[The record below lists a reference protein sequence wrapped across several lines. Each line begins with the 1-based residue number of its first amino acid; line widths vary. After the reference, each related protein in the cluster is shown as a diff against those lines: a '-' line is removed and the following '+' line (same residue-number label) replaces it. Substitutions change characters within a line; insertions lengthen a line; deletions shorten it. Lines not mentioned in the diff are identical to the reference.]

1 MITQGGAINGS
12 LAAAAGSKPQIAIYD
27 RSNAS
32 LGAAWVVPEW
42 ESADISV
49 QASETTT
56 VNYEGVIVGVHWTG
70 EFIEAS
76 LRLKPFGTTVAN
88 ALLSSTLISRGYTAV
103 ITGMPVIAAGVWTD
117 SFNVSSTTPSF
128 GTLSTYRWHVV
139 ADSVSLQNAGSAGK
153 SVTLRRYPGIPG
165 GAAIIS

>member
-1 MITQGGAINGS
+1 MITQGGAINGGIS
-12 LAAAAGSKPQIAIYD
+12 AAAGSKPQITIY
-27 RSNAS
+27 NLANTS

-42 ESADISV
+42 ESVDISV
-49 QASETTT
+49 QAAETQTL
-56 VNYEGVIVGVHWTG
+56 NYEGVIVGVHWTG

-88 ALLSSTLISRGYTAV
+88 ALLSATLISRGYTAV

-117 SFNVSSTTPSF
+117 AFNVSSTTPSF

-139 ADSVSLQNAGSAGK
+139 ADSVSLQNAGAAGK
-153 SVTLRRYPGIPG
+153 SVTLRRFPGIPG